1 MIDEIPAAPDFRQHS
16 PSQIAIRVV
25 RVGDVAGGFI
35 GGFDHIRLRVDGARV
50 ARVRRAIRRR
60 DGF

>member
-1 MIDEIPAAPDFRQHS
+1 MIDEIPPSSNTRQH
-16 PSQIAIRVV
+16 PSSQAAIRVV
-25 RVGDVAGGFI
+25 RVGDVVGGFT